1 MMMEVEYNGIPGSN
15 FGVYAKNLPTIPPAV
30 KKLLLWRLPGG
41 MELYICWMED
51 MNLLRSRWIS
61 TGSERKN
68 SGLTGGDRYRSGYL
82 KGTAT

>member
-30 KKLLLWRLPGG
+30 KKASSVEIAGRDGTLYLLDGG
-41 MELYICWMED
+41 YE
-51 MNLLRSRWIS
+51 S
-61 TGSERKN
+61 TEKN